1 MADDYF
7 TKAEKIKQKV
17 RNLDWEKKI
26 KLLEK
31 DFEDKKFS
39 KEEFL
44 DKKRQVYSEVLD
56 QMSEINQEKMKL
68 NKDHSAEPIED
79 DYLSDEDLEIFQE
92 QLTPFQYMSLTKDY
106 LGEFDSQDIV
116 FSDDFRKFENLENFV
131 HWECVKKIEKLRIHN
146 NYFSCEFMDKNELVI
161 KDIACLNELS
171 KLEELVFDDEGNL
184 GDRIKVDYF
193 SSKQLSNIKQ
203 LEIHGL
209 WDLSFLQNSFSD
221 NHNIYETLEIIKNDL
236 KTLERAVYSGSIEAT
251 TSTNEQS
258 NIELDSNSE
267 DVLTRHLLKLSEVE
281 DQFRQLT
288 NKFEEINFK
297 LDKLSNRLSKIQAD
311 NQIRFQDIESAI
323 TSGAITTQLSS
334 KPKTDSKSEI
344 LPGSSQPQDLG
355 SISYKDTETSETSQ
369 QIQSVNT
376 TATVLTETFQAEE
389 KILPQELSPK
399 KQYEFAT
406 SFLKVGDYS
415 TAERAFREFVLS
427 NSEHELAGSAQY
439 WYAETFRIR
448 QLYTDAASAYL
459 EGYQKYPKGNKAPI
473 NLLKLG
479 VSMVQIGEKDQGC
492 KMINGVELQYPKAN
506 QSVIQK
512 AKYESKKFECIK
524 EDS

>member
-1 MADDYF
+1 MRF
-7 TKAEKIKQKV
+7 T
-17 RNLDWEKKI
+17 
-26 KLLEK
+26 
-31 DFEDKKFS
+31 
-39 KEEFL
+39 
-44 DKKRQVYSEVLD
+44 
-56 QMSEINQEKMKL
+56 
-68 NKDHSAEPIED
+68 
-79 DYLSDEDLEIFQE
+79 
-92 QLTPFQYMSLTKDY
+92 
-106 LGEFDSQDIV
+106 
-116 FSDDFRKFENLENFV
+116 
-131 HWECVKKIEKLRIHN
+131 
-146 NYFSCEFMDKNELVI
+146 
-161 KDIACLNELS
+161 S
-171 KLEELVFDDEGNL
+171 KLIILILF
-184 GDRIKVDYF
+184 Y
-193 SSKQLSNIKQ
+193 
-203 LEIHGL
+203 
-209 WDLSFLQNSFSD
+209 LSFLQNSFSD

-236 KTLERAVYSGSIEAT
+236 KTLERAVYSGSIEVK
-251 TSTNEQS
+251 TSSNEQS

-311 NQIRFQDIESAI
+311 NQIRFQDIESSI
-323 TSGAITTQLSS
+323 SSGEITTQLSS
-334 KPKTDSKSEI
+334 KPKTDTKNQI

-369 QIQSVNT
+369 QIESVDT
-376 TATVLTETFQAEE
+376 TATVVTETFQAEE
-389 KILPQELSPK
+389 KILPQDLSPK

-415 TAERAFREFVLS
+415 TAERAFREFVLD

>member
-1 MADDYF
+1 MRF
-7 TKAEKIKQKV
+7 T
-17 RNLDWEKKI
+17 
-26 KLLEK
+26 
-31 DFEDKKFS
+31 
-39 KEEFL
+39 
-44 DKKRQVYSEVLD
+44 
-56 QMSEINQEKMKL
+56 
-68 NKDHSAEPIED
+68 
-79 DYLSDEDLEIFQE
+79 
-92 QLTPFQYMSLTKDY
+92 
-106 LGEFDSQDIV
+106 
-116 FSDDFRKFENLENFV
+116 
-131 HWECVKKIEKLRIHN
+131 
-146 NYFSCEFMDKNELVI
+146 
-161 KDIACLNELS
+161 S
-171 KLEELVFDDEGNL
+171 KLIILILF
-184 GDRIKVDYF
+184 Y
-193 SSKQLSNIKQ
+193 
-203 LEIHGL
+203 
-209 WDLSFLQNSFSD
+209 LSFLQNSFSD

-236 KTLERAVYSGSIEAT
+236 KTLERAVYSGSIEVK
-251 TSTNEQS
+251 TSSNEQS
-258 NIELDSNSE
+258 NIELNSNSE

-323 TSGAITTQLSS
+323 NSGEITTQLSS
-334 KPKTDSKSEI
+334 KPKTDTKSEI

-369 QIQSVNT
+369 QIQSVDT

-389 KILPQELSPK
+389 KILPQDLSPK

-415 TAERAFREFVLS
+415 TAERAFREFVLD